1 MTSRNLFWVR
11 CKENNKRRIWVWIV
25 SILLQIVAYPAV
37 MTVYLSRIQ
46 FWNKEGMYATAAL
59 YKAAL
64 HEAAADAIGFQPK
77 TYIFVMILALLIGMQ
92 GFSYLYDRK
101 KIDMYHSVPI
111 PMESR
116 YATIYWNGIASYLI
130 PCIASV
136 AIAILIAL
144 TQGAMGVAVLVE
156 CGYAFVLNLVF
167 LLVIYHTTILVVML
181 TGNIVITG
189 FLIFGFSFLEYFV
202 VQLYNGMKY
211 TFFDTADNYFTNLEP
226 QLSPIYDYAMK
237 VYELKWET
245 DLMKIGDMIFPMYIK
260 WLVLMAVLGVIAY
273 LCYWKKPAES
283 AGKAIAFGK
292 VKPVLK
298 IVVAVMTGI
307 GICYVVY
314 EAAYY
319 NVWITVLAMLVGTA
333 LCCGAM
339 EVVFEFDIR
348 AMIKHL
354 VSTGI
359 SVAAVLV
366 VFCIYHF
373 DLFGY
378 DTYIPD
384 VDEVESVAI
393 CTGTY
398 YQDYFEEKDGYEY
411 NGFEYIMDYEYY
423 EQNMFLT
430 SVEEVCELANK
441 SQKIEAEEMGEGRQF
456 YVLYRLKSGR
466 QVSRIFYVDFE
477 DASNEKLLNE
487 IVGNREYIDGVYQI
501 AKADKVLDNKSLEI
515 SYSNGT
521 VEKTLPSIDAAEI
534 KEAWLKDMEQFD
546 FSFARHNRPCGTIE
560 YYFTDGYYVWNLP
573 IYESFNNT
581 ISYLKEKNAYYP
593 VELNPEDI
601 ASVTVTNYHYSLY
614 EETPVVTN
622 GYAEATAESVG
633 VTEVADV
640 TKTFNDPEEIAEI
653 VAHIYPTNLELNWN
667 SVDELER
674 DYEIT
679 IAFKGGADYPYGAGY
694 YYYQFLHGE
703 VPEFVAEATAY
714 IPEE

>member
-1 MTSRNLFWVR
+1 MTSKNLFWVR
-11 CKENNKRRIWVWIV
+11 SKENNKRRIWVWIV
-25 SILLQIVAYPAV
+25 SILLQMVAYPAV
-37 MTVYLSRIQ
+37 MLVYLSRIQ
-46 FWNKEGMYATAAL
+46 FWNQEGSYATAEIYKQAL
-59 YKAAL
+59 Q
-64 HEAAADAIGFQPK
+64 EAAADAVGFNPR
-77 TYIFVMILALLIGMQ
+77 TYTLVLVLALLIGIQ
-92 GFSYLYDRK
+92 GFSYLYDRR

-111 PMESR
+111 PLKSR
-116 YATIYWNGIASYLI
+116 YSVVYWNGIACYFI
-130 PCIASV
+130 PAVISV
-136 AIAILIAL
+136 LAALLIA
-144 TQGAMGVAVLVE
+144 TMQGALGVAVLVE
-156 CGYAFVLNLVF
+156 CGYAFLVNVLFFLVN
-167 LLVIYHTTILVVML
+167 YHLMIVAVML
-181 TGNIVITG
+181 TGNPVITG
-189 FLIFGFSFLEYFV
+189 FLTFGLLFADFFV

-211 TFFDTADNYFTNLEP
+211 IFFETADEYFTDTEP
-226 QLSPIYDYAMK
+226 YLSPIYDYSNQ

-245 DLMKIGDMIFPMYIK
+245 DLTQMGGIVFPMCLK
-260 WLVLMAVLGVIAY
+260 WFVMMSVLGVIAY
-273 LCYWKKPAES
+273 LCYRKRPSEA
-283 AGKAIAFGK
+283 AGKALAFAKIKPFLK
-292 VKPVLK
+292 VM
-298 IVVAVMTGI
+298 VAVMVGI
-307 GICYVVY
+307 AICYFVY
-314 EAAYY
+314 DAAYY
-319 NVWITVLAMLVGTA
+319 NIWITMLAMVTGTV

-339 EVVFEFDIR
+339 EVIFEFDIR

-384 VDEVESVAI
+384 VDEIESVAL

-398 YQDYFEEKDGYEY
+398 HQDYFEEKDGYEY
-411 NGFEYIMDYEYY
+411 KGFEYIMDYEYY

-430 SVEEVCELANK
+430 NVDAICELARKAQNT
-441 SQKIEAEEMGEGRQF
+441 ELEDMGEGRRF
-456 YVLYRLKSGR
+456 SVLYRLKSGR
-466 QVSRIFYVDFE
+466 EVSRTFHVDFE
-477 DASNEKLLNE
+477 DATNEELLNQV
-487 IVGNREYIDGVYQI
+487 IGNREYVDGVYQV
-501 AKADKVLDNKSLEI
+501 AKADKVLDNKHLDI
-515 SYSNGT
+515 YYINGT
-521 VEKTLPSIDAAEI
+521 VEQALPSIDAEEI
-534 KEAWLKDMEQFD
+534 RDAWLKDMEQFD

-614 EETPVVTN
+614 EETTVVTN
-622 GYAEATAESVG
+622 GYAEATAESAG

-653 VAHIYPTNLELNWN
+653 VAHIYPMNLELNWN

-679 IAFKGGADYPYGAGY
+679 IAFKGDADYPYGAGY

-703 VPEFVAEATAY
+703 VPEFVKEATAY